1 MEKLARKQVQQLTPY
16 LSARRIG
23 GSGDVWLN
31 ANESPFDNEYKT
43 SASRLNRYSECQ
55 PKELIEAYAAYAGVA
70 PEQTLTSRGAD
81 EGIELLIRA
90 FCEPGQDAILF
101 CPPTYGM
108 YGISAETIG
117 VEQKRV
123 PLTDDWQLDLEA
135 IQSNLE
141 NVKLVFVCSPNNPT
155 GNLVKREDI
164 VSLLEMTKD
173 KAIVVMDE
181 AYIDFCPEA
190 STVDLLADYPNLA
203 ILRTLSKAFALA
215 GLRCGFTL
223 ANQELIQVLLKVI
236 APYPVP
242 VPVADIAT
250 QALSEAGLAKMKYQM
265 LDLNANRAYLQVGLS
280 MLDGVEVFE
289 GWGNYL
295 LVKFPNGDELFKAAW
310 DNGMILR
317 NSPIEDCVRI
327 SVGNREECEKVV
339 AFIRNQLA
347 STLDQQN

>member
-1 MEKLARKQVQQLTPY
+1 MEKLARKQVQGLTPY

-55 PKELIEAYAAYAGVA
+55 PTALIEAYAAYAGVK

-81 EGIELLIRA
+81 EGIELLVRA
-90 FCEPGQDAILF
+90 FCEPNQDAILY

-108 YGISAETIG
+108 YAISAETIG
-117 VEQKRV
+117 VERKVV
-123 PLTDDWQLDLEA
+123 PLTSDWQLDLDSIA
-135 IQSNLE
+135 ANLD

-155 GNLVKREDI
+155 GNLIKRADI
-164 VSLLEMTKD
+164 VRLLDITKD

-190 STVDLLADYPNLA
+190 STVDLLDQYPNLA

-223 ANQELIQVLLKVI
+223 ANEELINVLLKVI

-242 VPVADIAT
+242 VPVSDIAI
-250 QALSEAGLAKMKYQM
+250 QALSEAGLARMRYQV
-265 LDLNANRAYLQVGLS
+265 LDLSANRAYLQAGLS
-280 MLDGVEVFE
+280 MLPGIEIFDA
-289 GWGNYL
+289 WGNYL
-295 LVKFPNGDELFKAAW
+295 LVKFSDGDAVFKAAW
-310 DNGMILR
+310 DHGIILR
-317 NSPIEDCVRI
+317 NSPIPDCVRI
-327 SVGNREECEKVV
+327 SIGNRIECEKTLS
-339 AFIRNQLA
+339 FIRN
-347 STLDQQN
+347 TLS

>member
-1 MEKLARKQVQQLTPY
+1 MEKLARKQVQELTPY

-31 ANESPFDNEYKT
+31 ANESPFNNEYT
-43 SASRLNRYSECQ
+43 LTFSRLNRYSECQ
-55 PKELIEAYAAYAGVA
+55 PEALINAYAAYAGVK

-81 EGIELLIRA
+81 EGIELLVRA
-90 FCEPGQDAILF
+90 FCEPGEDAILY

-108 YGISAETIG
+108 YAISAETIG
-117 VEQKRV
+117 VERKVV
-123 PLTDDWQLDLEA
+123 PLTTDWQLDLDG
-135 IQSNLE
+135 IQGNLDK
-141 NVKLVFVCSPNNPT
+141 VKLVFVCSPNNPT

-164 VSLLEMTKD
+164 ITLLEMTKD
-173 KAIVVMDE
+173 RAIVVMDE

-190 STVDLLADYPNLA
+190 STVDLLAEYEHLA

-223 ANQELIQVLLKVI
+223 ANESLINVLLKVI

-242 VPVADIAT
+242 IPVTDIAV
-250 QALSEAGLAKMKYQM
+250 QALSEAGLARAKEQVAT
-265 LDLNANRAYLQVGLS
+265 LNANRAYLKQALS
-280 MLDGVEVFE
+280 PLSGVTVFD

-295 LVKFPNGDELFKAAW
+295 LVQFPDGDALFKAAW

-317 NSPIEDCVRI
+317 NSPIQDCVRI
-327 SVGNREECEKVV
+327 SIGSREECEKIA
-339 AFIRNQLA
+339 AFIGSQLA
-347 STLDQQN
+347 

>member
-1 MEKLARKQVQQLTPY
+1 MEKLARKQVQALTPY

-43 SASRLNRYSECQ
+43 NFTRLNRYSECQ
-55 PKELIEAYAAYAGVA
+55 PKDLIEAYASYAGVSA
-70 PEQTLTSRGAD
+70 EQVLTSRGAD

-90 FCEPGQDAILF
+90 FCEPNQDAILY

-108 YGISAETIG
+108 YAISAETIG
-117 VEQKRV
+117 VERKIV
-123 PLTDDWQLDLEA
+123 PLTQEWQLDLTA
-135 IQSNLE
+135 IQAQLD

-155 GNLVKREDI
+155 GNLIKREDI
-164 VSLLEMTKD
+164 VALLEMTQD

-190 STVDLLADYPNLA
+190 STVDLLEQYPNLA
-203 ILRTLSKAFALA
+203 ILRTMSKAFALA

-223 ANQELIQVLLKVI
+223 ANEELINVLLKVI

-242 VPVADIAT
+242 IPVAEIAC
-250 QALSEAGLAKMKYQM
+250 QALSEAGLARMKYQV
-265 LDLNANRAYLQVGLS
+265 LDLSANRAYLQAGLS
-280 MLDGVEVFE
+280 MLQGVTVYD

-295 LVKFPNGDELFKAAW
+295 LIQFPEGDAMFKAAW
-310 DNGMILR
+310 DNGIILR
-317 NSPIEDCVRI
+317 NSPIKDCVRI
-327 SVGNREECEKVV
+327 SIGNRDECEKTLS
-339 AFIRNQLA
+339 FIRNQISA
-347 STLDQQN
+347 IA

>member
-1 MEKLARKQVQQLTPY
+1 MEQLARKQVQALTPY

-31 ANESPFDNEYKT
+31 ANESPFDNQYST
-43 SASRLNRYSECQ
+43 DFARLNRYSECQ
-55 PKELIEAYAAYAGVA
+55 PKELIEAYASYAGVK

-90 FCEPGQDAILF
+90 FCEPGEDAILY

-108 YGISAETIG
+108 YAISAETIG
-117 VEQKRV
+117 VERKTV
-123 PLTDDWQLDLEA
+123 PLTADWQLDLDGIA
-135 IQSNLE
+135 QNLD

-155 GNLVKREDI
+155 GNLVERDDI
-164 VSLLEMTKD
+164 ITLLEMTKD
-173 KAIVVMDE
+173 RAIVVMDE

-190 STVDLLADYPNLA
+190 STVDLLAKYPNLA

-223 ANQELIQVLLKVI
+223 ANEALINVLLKVI

-242 VPVADIAT
+242 IPVTDIAT
-250 QALSEAGLAKMKYQM
+250 QALSEQGLDRARSQVAE
-265 LDLNANRAYLQVGLS
+265 LNANRDYLQAALS
-280 MLDGVEVFE
+280 ELSDLQVFA

-295 LVKFPNGDELFKAAW
+295 LVKFNQGDALFKAAW
-310 DNGMILR
+310 DNGIILR

-327 SVGNREECEKVV
+327 SIGSREECDKTLS
-339 AFIRNQLA
+339 FIRNYY
-347 STLDQQN
+347 S

>member
-1 MEKLARKQVQQLTPY
+1 MEKLARKQVQALTPY

-31 ANESPFDNEYKT
+31 ANESPFNNEYQT
-43 SASRLNRYSECQ
+43 SFDKLNRYSSCQ
-55 PKELIEAYAAYAGVA
+55 PTELIEAYASYAGVA
-70 PEQTLTSRGAD
+70 SEQVLTSRGAD

-90 FCEPGQDAILF
+90 FCEPGEDAILY

-108 YGISAETIG
+108 YSISAETIG
-117 VEQKRV
+117 VERKLV
-123 PLTDDWQLDLEA
+123 PTKADWQLDLEGIKA
-135 IQSNLE
+135 NLD

-155 GNLVKREDI
+155 GNLINRADI
-164 VSLLEMTKD
+164 VALLEMTKD

-190 STVDLLADYPNLA
+190 STKDLLSQYDNLA

-223 ANQELIQVLLKVI
+223 ANKSLIDVLLKVI

-242 VPVADIAT
+242 IPVAEIAC
-250 QALSEAGLAKMKYQM
+250 QALSEAGLSRARDQVNE
-265 LDLNANRAYLQVGLS
+265 LNENRTYLEKTLS
-280 MLDGVEVFE
+280 TLKGMTVHQ

-295 LVKFPNGDELFKAAW
+295 LIECPSGDELFKSAW
-310 DNGMILR
+310 DKGIILR
-317 NSPIEDCVRI
+317 NSPIENCIRI
-327 SVGNREECEKVV
+327 SIGSREECDKT
-339 AFIRNQLA
+339 AQFIKQQLEMRTA
-347 STLDQQN
+347 

>member
-1 MEKLARKQVQQLTPY
+1 MEKLARKQVQALTPY

-43 SASRLNRYSECQ
+43 NFTRLNRYSECQ
-55 PKELIEAYAAYAGVA
+55 PKNLIEAYATYAGVRA
-70 PEQTLTSRGAD
+70 EQVLTSRGAD

-90 FCEPGQDAILF
+90 FCEPNQDAILY

-108 YGISAETIG
+108 YAISAETIG
-117 VEQKRV
+117 VERKVV
-123 PLTDDWQLDLEA
+123 PLTQEWQLDLDG
-135 IQSNLE
+135 IQAQLD

-155 GNLVKREDI
+155 GNLIKREDI
-164 VSLLEMTKD
+164 VALLEMTQD

-190 STVDLLADYPNLA
+190 STVDLLEQYPNLA
-203 ILRTLSKAFALA
+203 ILRTMSKAFALA

-223 ANQELIQVLLKVI
+223 ANEELINVLLKVI

-242 VPVADIAT
+242 IPVAEIAC
-250 QALSEAGLAKMKYQM
+250 QALSAAGLARMKYQV
-265 LDLNANRAYLQVGLS
+265 LDLSANRAYLQAGLS
-280 MLDGVEVFE
+280 MLQGVTVFD

-295 LVKFPNGDELFKAAW
+295 LIQFPEGDAVFKAAW
-310 DNGMILR
+310 DNGIILR
-317 NSPIEDCVRI
+317 NSPIKDCVRI
-327 SVGNREECEKVV
+327 SIGNRDECEKTLS
-339 AFIRNQLA
+339 FIRNQINA
-347 STLDQQN
+347 IA